1 MGSFDGWS
9 EGEHLS
15 PEYTGSYTMF
25 STTLMLTPGR
35 FLSVHLL
42 WRLVIYLY
50 YSTSLILSIISYRY
64 EIKFL
69 VDREWKLSPE
79 FPTVGEGLMENN
91 LLIVE

>member
-42 WRLVIYLY
+42 RLLLLYLF
-50 YSTSLILSIISYRY
+50 YSTSLIYIYNIIQVRNQILGRRRM
-64 EIKFL
+64 EVITRIPNCWGG
-69 VDREWKLSPE
+69 VD
-79 FPTVGEGLMENN
+79 GE
-91 LLIVE
+91 

>member
-35 FLSVHLL
+35 FLSVITSVFVLFF
-42 WRLVIYLY
+42 ISYLY
-50 YSTSLILSIISYRY
+50 L
-64 EIKFL
+64 
-69 VDREWKLSPE
+69 
-79 FPTVGEGLMENN
+79 
-91 LLIVE
+91 

>member
-42 WRLVIYLY
+42 RLLLLYLF
-50 YSTSLILSIISYRY
+50 YSTSLIYIYNIIQVRNQILGRQRM
-64 EIKFL
+64 EVITRIPNCRGG
-69 VDREWKLSPE
+69 VD
-79 FPTVGEGLMENN
+79 GE
-91 LLIVE
+91 

>member
-42 WRLVIYLY
+42 RLLFLYLF
-50 YSTSLILSIISYRY
+50 YSTSLIYIYNIIQVRNQILGRRRM
-64 EIKFL
+64 EVITRIPNCRGG
-69 VDREWKLSPE
+69 VD
-79 FPTVGEGLMENN
+79 GE
-91 LLIVE
+91 